1 MNVIQIMQW
10 LMFLTP
16 VATLVLIGDKTLR
29 RFLPVALFVTVVNT
43 LIYQAAYHYNWW
55 REPGLFEW
63 DKVANIPWVYSAY
76 LVATL
81 WIFKLTYGK
90 FTIYLITN
98 LILDGVYIYLWYP
111 IQQKLGLASGEM
123 SPDITYLIM
132 IGVALLIYGF
142 QIWYEKDLQ
151 SNKDA
156 N

>member
-1 MNVIQIMQW
+1 
-10 LMFLTP
+10 MFLVP
-16 VATLVLIGDKTLR
+16 IASLLLIGDKTLR

-55 REPGLFEW
+55 REPGLFDW

-90 FTIYLITN
+90 FTVYLITN

-111 IQQKLGLASGEM
+111 IQQKLGLATSEM

-142 QIWYEKDLQ
+142 QIWYEKDLH
-151 SNKDA
+151 SYKD
-156 N
+156 NN

>member
-1 MNVIQIMQW
+1 MIQIMQW

>member
-1 MNVIQIMQW
+1 MKQVILW
-10 LMFLTP
+10 LMFLVP
-16 VATLVLIGDKTLR
+16 IASLLLIGDKTLR
-29 RFLPVALFVTVVNT
+29 RFLPVALFVTVINT

-55 REPGLFEW
+55 REPGLFDW

>member
-1 MNVIQIMQW
+1 MKQIILW
-10 LMFLTP
+10 LMFLVP
-16 VATLVLIGDKTLR
+16 IASLLLIGDKTLR

-55 REPGLFEW
+55 REPGLFDW

-90 FTIYLITN
+90 FTVYLITN

-111 IQQKLGLASGEM
+111 IQQKLGLATSEM

-142 QIWYEKDLQ
+142 QIWYEKDLH
-151 SNKDA
+151 SYKD
-156 N
+156 NN